1 MPTKLTIDSKS
12 VTKPKSA
19 EEIRN
24 FFACMETGAD
34 PETVLQEAYKEI
46 RKKKENRQK
55 PTLESNL
62 FQALTLVEFEK
73 GWLMTFFTI
82 PEQYKTFGVDMM
94 RQLQKEYNCTTI
106 SEKATAEL
114 ATISYIRTLGVQSR
128 INSYLGKGE
137 LTEIGVKFLAVMSK
151 ELDRANRH
159 YLTAIQ
165 ALRLLKQP
173 PMQINVSADTAIIGQ
188 NQVVQAN
195 HD

>member
-173 PMQINVSADTAIIGQ
+173 PMQIKVSADTAIIGQ

>member
-1 MPTKLTIDSKS
+1 
-12 VTKPKSA
+12 
-19 EEIRN
+19 
-24 FFACMETGAD
+24 
-34 PETVLQEAYKEI
+34 
-46 RKKKENRQK
+46 
-55 PTLESNL
+55 
-62 FQALTLVEFEK
+62 
-73 GWLMTFFTI
+73 MTFFTI

-173 PMQINVSADTAIIGQ
+173 PMQIKVSADTAIIGQ